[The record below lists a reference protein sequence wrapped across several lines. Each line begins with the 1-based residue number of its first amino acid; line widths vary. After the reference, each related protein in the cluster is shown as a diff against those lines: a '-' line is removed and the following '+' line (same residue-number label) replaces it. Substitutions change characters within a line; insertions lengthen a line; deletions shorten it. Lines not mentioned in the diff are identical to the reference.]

1 MGTLLQDL
9 RYGFRML
16 VRTPGFTFVAILAL
30 ALGIGAN
37 TAIFS
42 VVNGVLLRQLPYEE
56 PERLVVLAQKTQER
70 PQAGFSIADLYDF
83 KEQNQSFEQCAGF
96 YSELV
101 NFGSPQ
107 GTEQLPVS
115 YVNTDFFAALRV
127 QPVIGRAFQSKDDY
141 AGASQV
147 VVISHE
153 VWQKKFGGD
162 PNVLGQKVTLD
173 GRPFEIV
180 GVMPQGFQFY
190 EPIDL
195 WLPIGLW
202 PYSRERDNHWA
213 LYAVARLKPGV
224 TIHAAQAEMDGIAGR
239 LSQQYPDSNTDRG
252 AALFPLYDEMVGEI
266 RPSLQLLLGAVGL
279 VLLIACANVAN
290 LLLAR
295 STARQ
300 KEIAIRSALGARR
313 WRIVRQLL
321 TESLLLAVLGGA
333 LGVLLAFW
341 ATDLVMAVGG
351 ADIPRLSEVSIDR
364 QVLGFSLLVTM
375 LAGFGFGLAP
385 ALQATKLEL
394 TTALKESS
402 RGATGRG
409 GRLRDWLVIG
419 EVALA
424 LMLLIGAGLLIK
436 SLSLLRGVNPGYESA
451 QVLTV
456 GISLPRATYN
466 DDFDRARFAQQ
477 VMERVSAIPGA
488 QQVASSY
495 PLPVY
500 GMAWGM
506 SYWAEG
512 EPPPPPGQAPP
523 CQTAT
528 VSPGFFQTL
537 RIPLLQGR
545 DFNET
550 DRREAQA
557 VIVIDETLA
566 RRHWPGESPLGKRL
580 TVTGDRPRT
589 IIGVVGAVRNWG
601 LNEAPRPQIYLPHLQ
616 PLATTSFVPF
626 TYLSVRTGVAPMSL
640 AALVK
645 SKIEEVD
652 RDVAISEMKTMDE
665 LLDQSVA
672 QRKFSTLLM
681 ELFSALAL
689 VLAAVG
695 IYGVMSY
702 SVTQRTQEIG
712 IRMAL
717 GAQTSDVLKMVV
729 RHGMTLVFIEV
740 GIGLAGAFAV
750 TRIMSSLLFNVS
762 ATDPAT
768 FVCVSLLLAGV
779 ALLACLVPARRATKV
794 DPMVALRYE

>member
-1 MGTLLQDL
+1 
-9 RYGFRML
+9 ML
-16 VRTPGFTFVAILAL
+16 VRAPGFTFAAIVAL

-42 VVNGVLLRQLPYEE
+42 VVNGVLLRQLPYKE

-70 PQAGFSIADLYDF
+70 PQAGFSVADLFDF

-101 NFGSPQ
+101 NFGSAQ

-127 QPVIGRAFQSKDDY
+127 QPVIGRTFQSKDDY

-239 LSQQYPDSNTDRG
+239 LSQQYPDSNTGRG
-252 AALFPLYDEMVGEI
+252 AALFPLYDEMVGEV
-266 RPSLQLLLGAVGL
+266 RPSLQLLLGAVGF

-375 LAGFGFGLAP
+375 IAGFGFGLAP

-424 LMLLIGAGLLIK
+424 LMLMIGAGLLIK

-456 GISLPRATYN
+456 GISLPRATYT

-477 VMERVSAIPGA
+477 VIERVSAIPGA

-512 EPPPPPGQAPP
+512 EPPPQPGQAPP

-589 IIGVVGAVRNWG
+589 IIGVVGAVRNFG
-601 LNEAPRPQIYLPHLQ
+601 LGEAPRPQIYLPHLQ

-626 TYLSVRTGVAPMSL
+626 TYLSVRTAVAPMSL
-640 AALVK
+640 AASVK

-717 GAQTSDVLKMVV
+717 GAQGSDVLKMVV
-729 RHGMTLVFIEV
+729 RRGMTLVLIGV
-740 GIGLAGAFAV
+740 GIGLAGALAV

-762 ATDPAT
+762 ATDPVT

>member
-1 MGTLLQDL
+1 
-9 RYGFRML
+9 ML
-16 VRTPGFTFVAILAL
+16 VRTPGFTAVAILAL

-42 VVNGVLLRQLPYEE
+42 VVNGVLLRKLPYQE
-56 PERLVVLAQKTQER
+56 PERLVLLAQKTAQM
-70 PQAGFSIADLYDF
+70 PQTGFSIPDLFDY
-83 KEQNQSFEQCAGF
+83 KERSQSFTQCAGF
-96 YSELV
+96 YTEMV
-101 NFGSPQ
+101 NLGSPQ

-115 YVNTDFFAALRV
+115 YVNADFFAALGV
-127 QPVIGRAFQSKDDY
+127 QPRIGHAFLSKDDY
-141 AGASQV
+141 AGAGQV

-153 VWQKKFGGD
+153 VWQKQFSGD

-180 GVMPQGFQFY
+180 GVMPAGFQFY

-202 PYSRERDNHWA
+202 PYSRERQNHWG

-224 TIHAAQAEMDGIAGR
+224 TIHAAQAEMDGIASQ
-239 LSQQYPDSNTDRG
+239 LSQQYPDSNTGRG
-252 AALFPLYDEMVGEI
+252 AALFPLHDEMVGEI
-266 RPSLQLLLGAVGL
+266 RPSLQLLLAAVGF

-300 KEIAIRSALGARR
+300 QEIAIRSALGASR

-321 TESLLLAVLGGA
+321 TESLLLAVLGGGF
-333 LGVLLAFW
+333 GVLLAYW

-364 QVLGFSLLVTM
+364 SVLGFSMLVTM
-375 LAGFGFGLAP
+375 LAGVGFGLVP

-394 TTALKESS
+394 TTQLKESS
-402 RGATGRG
+402 RGTTGARG
-409 GRLRDWLVIG
+409 RRLRDALVIA

-424 LMLLIGAGLLIK
+424 LVLLVGAGLLIK
-436 SLSLLRGVNPGYESA
+436 SLSLLRGVNPGYESG

-456 GISLPRATYN
+456 GLSLPRATYHS
-466 DDFDRARFAQQ
+466 DLDRARYAQQ
-477 VMERVSAIPGA
+477 VLERVSAIPGA
-488 QQVASSY
+488 EQAASSY

-500 GMAWGM
+500 GMAWDM
-506 SYWAEG
+506 FYQAEG
-512 EPPPPPGQAPP
+512 EPQAAAGKAPSS
-523 CQTAT
+523 QVAS

-550 DRREAQA
+550 DRREAQG

-566 RRHWPGESPLGKRL
+566 RRHWPDESPLGKRL
-580 TVTGDRPRT
+580 MVGGDSPRT
-589 IIGVVGAVRNWG
+589 IVGVVGAVRNGG
-601 LNEAPRPQIYLPHLQ
+601 LGDAPRPQIYLPHLQ

-626 TYLSVRTGVAPMSL
+626 LYLSVRTGVAPMTL
-640 AALVK
+640 AATVR

-681 ELFSALAL
+681 ELFSGLAL

-702 SVTQRTQEIG
+702 SVTQRTHEIG

-717 GAQTSDVLKMVV
+717 GAQTHDVLKMVV
-729 RHGMTLVFIEV
+729 GHGMTLVLIGV
-740 GIGLAGAFAV
+740 GIGLAGALAV
-750 TRIMSSLLFNVS
+750 TRIMSSLLYGVS
-762 ATDPAT
+762 ATDPLT
-768 FVCVSLLLAGV
+768 FICVSLILGSV
-779 ALLACLVPARRATKV
+779 ALVACLVPARRAMKV

>member
-1 MGTLLQDL
+1 
-9 RYGFRML
+9 ML
-16 VRTPGFTFVAILAL
+16 VKTPGFTAVAIIAL

-42 VVNGVLLRQLPYEE
+42 VVNAVLLRQLPYQE
-56 PERLVVLAQKTQER
+56 PERLVLLAQKTPQR
-70 PQAGFSIADLYDF
+70 PQTGFSIPDLFDF
-83 KEQNQSFEQCAGF
+83 KEQNQSFAQCAGF

-101 NFGSPQ
+101 NLGSPQ
-107 GTEQLPVS
+107 GTELLPVS
-115 YVNTDFFAALRV
+115 YVNADFFAALGT
-127 QPVIGRAFQSKDDY
+127 QPSVGRAFLSKDDY

-147 VVISHE
+147 AVISHE
-153 VWQKKFGGD
+153 VWQKQFGGSQ
-162 PNVLGQKVTLD
+162 NVIGQKVTLD
-173 GRPFEIV
+173 GRPFEII
-180 GVMPQGFQFY
+180 GVMPRGFQFY
-190 EPIDL
+190 EPIDV
-195 WLPIGLW
+195 WLPMGLW

-224 TIHAAQAEMDGIAGR
+224 TIHAAQAEMDGIASQ
-239 LSQQYPDSNTDRG
+239 LSQQYPESNTDRG
-252 AALFPLYDEMVGEI
+252 AALFPLHDEMVGEI
-266 RPSLQLLLGAVGL
+266 RPALQLLLAAVGF

-295 STARQ
+295 SSVRQ
-300 KEIAIRSALGARR
+300 KEIAIRAALGAGR

-321 TESLLLAVLGGA
+321 TESLLLAALGGA

-351 ADIPRLSEVSIDR
+351 ADIPRLAEVSIDR
-364 QVLGFSLLVTM
+364 SVLGFSLAVTM
-375 LAGFGFGLAP
+375 LAGVGFGLVP

-402 RGATGRG
+402 RVGGGARGR
-409 GRLRDWLVIG
+409 RLRDALVIG

-424 LMLLIGAGLLIK
+424 LVLLIGAGLLIK
-436 SLSLLRGVNPGYESA
+436 SLSVLRGVNPGYEPG

-456 GISLPRATYN
+456 GLSLPRATYH

-477 VMERVSAIPGA
+477 VVERVSAIPGA
-488 QQVASSY
+488 EQVASSY

-512 EPPPPPGQAPP
+512 EPQPAAGQAPP

-528 VSPGFFQTL
+528 VSPGFFSTL

-545 DFNET
+545 DFNES
-550 DRREAQA
+550 DRRESQG

-566 RRHWPGESPLGKRL
+566 RRHWPNESPLGKRL

-589 IIGVVGAVRNWG
+589 IVGVVGAVRNWG

-616 PLATTSFVPF
+616 PLDVTSFVPF
-626 TYLSVRTGVAPMSL
+626 MYLSVRTRVAPLSL
-640 AALVK
+640 AATVK

-717 GAQTSDVLKMVV
+717 GAQTKDVLRMVIG
-729 RHGMTLVFIEV
+729 HGMTMVLIGV
-740 GIGLAGAFAV
+740 GIGLAGALAV
-750 TRIMSSLLFNVS
+750 TRIMSNLLYGVS
-762 ATDPAT
+762 ATDPLT
-768 FVCVSLLLAGV
+768 FVSVSLLLASV
-779 ALLACLVPARRATKV
+779 ALVACLVPARRAMKV
-794 DPMVALRYE
+794 DPMEALRYE